1 MHPPLRNGFAYATNN
16 LAQLNPLNEYF
27 DFIEPALHTAVDQYF
42 RGYERPEMATV
53 EFLRCA
59 TLLKRATFR
68 EEREV
73 RVVAI
78 PGTPGYQKQAAREY
92 PDIFVRKPIPLYMR
106 SRSAISYCSMERHQT
121 THQARDHRAF

>member
-1 MHPPLRNGFAYATNN
+1 MNISTLSTRTPHSGQQIFQRLRRARNGDS
-16 LAQLNPLNEYF
+16 Q
-27 DFIEPALHTAVDQYF
+27 
-42 RGYERPEMATV
+42 
-53 EFLRCA
+53 FLRCA

-106 SRSAISYCSMERHQT
+106 SRSAISYCSMERHRT
-121 THQARDHRAF
+121 PHQARDHRAF